1 VVFLSHF
8 TGGGIPVLDL
18 DVDDFWDYYDAAM
31 KQYEME
37 IKMQRRVILSG
48 IEKK

>member
-1 VVFLSHF
+1 MFLAHF

-18 DVDDFWDYYDAAM
+18 DADDFWEYFDEAM
-31 KQYEME
+31 KLYEME
-37 IKMQRRVILSG
+37 TKIQRRVILSG